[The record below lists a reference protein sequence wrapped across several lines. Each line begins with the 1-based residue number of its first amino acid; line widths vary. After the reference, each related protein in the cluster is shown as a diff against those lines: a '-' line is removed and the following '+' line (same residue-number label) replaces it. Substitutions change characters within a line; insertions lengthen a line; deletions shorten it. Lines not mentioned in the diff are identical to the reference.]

1 LFSQNVNQADSTS
14 SLTQLCFIIAHSG
27 IRVLVQIMFLHN
39 RKK

>member
-1 LFSQNVNQADSTS
+1 LFSQNVNQADSRS
-14 SLTQLCFIIAHSG
+14 SLTQLGFIITHFG